1 MQEEII
7 SIITDDIPLIPT
19 TQTRSW
25 EAPEDEDAIRQK
37 VEISVNKLEQEM
49 ARFLHVV
56 HRLFNR
62 AEQEADKKP
71 GMRLDEIVLSVEING
86 EGKVSLI
93 GSSAKASGKGA
104 ITLKFKRAELG

>member
-1 MQEEII
+1 MRWNTWLMLLTEMRVHEVAA
-7 SIITDDIPLIPT
+7 SASLLNAL
-19 TQTRSW
+19 
-25 EAPEDEDAIRQK
+25 ELEDEDPTNHK

-49 ARFLHVV
+49 GRFLHVV

-93 GSSAKASGKGA
+93 GSSAKATVRSLILSG
-104 ITLKFKRAELG
+104 